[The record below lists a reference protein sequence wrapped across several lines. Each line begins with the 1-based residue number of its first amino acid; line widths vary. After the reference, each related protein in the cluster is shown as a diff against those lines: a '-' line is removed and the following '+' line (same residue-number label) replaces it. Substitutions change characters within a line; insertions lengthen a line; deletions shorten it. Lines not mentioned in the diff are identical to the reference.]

1 MTEVR
6 AAVPIQFDDPAQQ
19 REAATLGMWV
29 FLAAEIIF
37 FGSALVCYA
46 AAGWVHGREFALAS
60 NDSNLVLGAVNTGVL
75 LTSSWTMALA
85 VHAGRAAKRR
95 RLLLFLG
102 GTALLGT
109 VFLVLKGLEYREDWL
124 HQLVPGRAFAGS
136 PVAQLYFAFYFILTG
151 IHALHLIAGIGLMAA
166 LAVLAARTREPLSG
180 LNIFENAGLYWHF
193 VDIVWIFLF
202 PLLYLR
208 GRHG

>member
-1 MTEVR
+1 MSETR
-6 AAVPIQFDDPAQQ
+6 AAVPVQFDDPVQQ

-37 FGSALVCYA
+37 FGGAFVTYA
-46 AAGWVHGREFALAS
+46 AAALVHGREFALAA
-60 NDSNLVLGAVNTGVL
+60 NQTNLALGAVNTAVL

-85 VHAGRAAKRR
+85 VHAAQRGRR
-95 RLLLFLG
+95 RALVALLG
-102 GTALLGT
+102 GTALLGAL
-109 VFLVLKGLEYREDWL
+109 FLVFKALEYREDYL
-124 HQLVPGRAFAGS
+124 HHLVPGRSFQGS
-136 PVAQLYFAFYFILTG
+136 SVAQLYSSFYFVMTA
-151 IHALHLIAGIGLMAA
+151 IHALHLVVGIALLAWLAA
-166 LAVLAARTREPLSG
+166 MAARTRASLAS

-208 GRHG
+208 GLHG

>member
-1 MTEVR
+1 MSRTQ
-6 AAVPIQFDDPAQQ
+6 AMVPLPFDDPVQQ

-37 FGSALVCYA
+37 FGGAFVTYA
-46 AAGWVHGREFALAS
+46 AAALVHGREFAQAA
-60 NDSNLVLGAVNTGVL
+60 DHTNLLLGAVNTAVL

-85 VHAGRAAKRR
+85 VHAARQSRR
-95 RLLLFLG
+95 RPLTVFLG
-102 GTALLGT
+102 STALLGV
-109 VFLVLKGLEYREDWL
+109 VFLVLKALEYREDFL
-124 HQLVPGRAFAGS
+124 HHLIPGRSFQGS
-136 PVAQLYFAFYFILTG
+136 SVAQLYFAFYFVMTG
-151 IHALHLIAGIGLMAA
+151 IHALHLIVGIAFLAWLAGTAW
-166 LAVLAARTREPLSG
+166 RTRSPVSS
-180 LNIFENAGLYWHF
+180 LNMFENLGLYWHF

>member
-1 MTEVR
+1 MSEAP
-6 AAVPIQFDDPAQQ
+6 AAVPVQFDDPIQQ

-29 FLAAEIIF
+29 FLAAEVVF

-46 AAGWVHGREFALAS
+46 AAAWGHGREFALAA
-60 NDSNLVLGAVNTGVL
+60 NRTNLPLGATNTAVL
-75 LTSSWTMALA
+75 LSSSWTMALA
-85 VHAGRAAKRR
+85 VHAGRVGRR
-95 RLLLFLG
+95 RPVLGFLA

-109 VFLVLKGLEYREDWL
+109 VFLVLKGLEYREDWI
-124 HQLVPGRAFAGS
+124 HRLVPGRTFQGS
-136 PVAQLYFAFYFILTG
+136 PTAELYFLFYFVLTG
-151 IHALHLIAGIGLMAA
+151 LHALHMIFGIALLGGLMAI
-166 LAVLAARTREPLSG
+166 AARARKPLAG
-180 LNIFENAGLYWHF
+180 LNVIEIVGLYWHF

>member
-1 MTEVR
+1 
-6 AAVPIQFDDPAQQ
+6 
-19 REAATLGMWV
+19 
-29 FLAAEIIF
+29 
-37 FGSALVCYA
+37 
-46 AAGWVHGREFALAS
+46 
-60 NDSNLVLGAVNTGVL
+60 VNTAVL

-85 VHAGRAAKRR
+85 VHAAQTGRR
-95 RLLLFLG
+95 RTLVVFLG

-109 VFLVLKGLEYREDWL
+109 VFLVFKGLEYREDYL
-124 HQLVPGRAFAGS
+124 HHLVPGSGFEGS
-136 PVAQLYFAFYFILTG
+136 SVAQLYFSFYFVMTA
-151 IHALHLIAGIGLMAA
+151 IHALHLVVGIALLAWLAA
-166 LAVLAARTREPLSG
+166 RAARTRAPLAS

>member
-1 MTEVR
+1 MSDTR
-6 AAVPIQFDDPAQQ
+6 AAVPLQFDDPVQQ

-29 FLAAEIIF
+29 FLAAEIVF
-37 FGSALVCYA
+37 FGGAFVTYA
-46 AAGWVHGREFALAS
+46 AAALVHGRDFALAA
-60 NDSNLVLGAVNTGVL
+60 NRTNPVLGAVNTAVL

-85 VHAGRAAKRR
+85 VHAAQGGRR
-95 RLLLFLG
+95 RPLIAFLG

-109 VFLVLKGLEYREDWL
+109 VFLLLKALEYREDYV
-124 HQLVPGRAFAGS
+124 HGLVPGRGFLGS
-136 PVAQLYFAFYFILTG
+136 SVAQLYFAFYFVMTG
-151 IHALHLIAGIGLMAA
+151 IHALHLIVGIALLAA
-166 LAVLAARTREPLSG
+166 LAVVAARSRAAVSS
-180 LNIFENAGLYWHF
+180 LNLFENAGLYWHF

>member
-1 MTEVR
+1 VTEVR

-19 REAATLGMWV
+19 REAAALGMWV
-29 FLAAEIIF
+29 FLAAEIVF
-37 FGSALVCYA
+37 FGGALVCYA

-85 VHAGRAAKRR
+85 VHAGRAARRR

-124 HQLVPGRAFAGS
+124 HQLVPGRSFARS
-136 PVAQLYFAFYFILTG
+136 PVAQLYFTFYFILTG
-151 IHALHLIAGIGLMAA
+151 IHALHLIVGIGLMAA

-180 LNIFENAGLYWHF
+180 LNLFENAGLYWHF